1 MGAFLLWV
9 VGSVRTSS
17 PRAFFAHQLVGDGD
31 DEASNVSCALSCW
44 GFLNVKAFCLCLR
57 AVVSEEE
64 RWWWDK
70 QKRKA
75 ERFAQLPVFSA

>member
-1 MGAFLLWV
+1 M

-44 GFLNVKAFCLCLR
+44 GFLNVKASAFVFVRSCQKKNGGGGISKNERLNALR
-57 AVVSEEE
+57 SCSSFQHDNVHFE
-64 RWWWDK
+64 
-70 QKRKA
+70 
-75 ERFAQLPVFSA
+75 